1 MRVITCA
8 SYYGTGSSAVT
19 DLFSEF
25 DCIDSLGNYEYRFLQ
40 EPDGIADLEYNLIE
54 NRHRHNSSDAIK
66 RYLRY
71 LKINSKMMMNLLN

>member
-19 DLFSEF
+19 DFFSEF
-25 DCIDSLGNYEYRFLQ
+25 DDIYSLGDYEYRFLQ

-54 NRHRHNSSDAIK
+54 NNHRHNTSDS
-66 RYLRY
+66 R
-71 LKINSKMMMNLLN
+71 